1 MEVLKNSIESIELA
15 SDTEKSYFFEDMYLV
30 EDEILKVIDENN
42 TWNMIKDALNDFE
55 AETPPKNIMQAYK
68 AQADENIKKM
78 EQEKIN
84 KQIKLNEKS

>member
-1 MEVLKNSIESIELA
+1 
-15 SDTEKSYFFEDMYLV
+15 MYLV